1 MCSSDLPTVAVGANL
16 VPLEQSTAADLD
28 LRGTPCGLL
37 LRRANA
43 FRFTAPATGS
53 YTVSTCASGAN
64 TRLAVLD
71 GCGASAAP
79 IACNDDYC
87 GQSSSATFTAVAITI
102 PRISRRMM
110 LRSIALCWSASAVVR
125 ARLS

>member
-79 IACNDDYC
+79 IACNDRSNGLPIGVRSFYPAAMVVT
-87 GQSSSATFTAVAITI
+87 SSAT
-102 PRISRRMM
+102 
-110 LRSIALCWSASAVVR
+110 ASW
-125 ARLS
+125 L